1 MDGKAVTW
9 VPVCMLLQN
18 VAVLDP
24 DLSKGY
30 LDLIQN
36 RTKERR
42 YSFDH
47 VFAPGCSNTVR
58 KIYTPSIAY

>member
-1 MDGKAVTW
+1 MF
-9 VPVCMLLQN
+9 LQN

-24 DLSKGY
+24 DISKGY

-36 RTKERR
+36 RTKEKR

-47 VFAPGCSNTVR
+47 VYAPGCSNTVR
-58 KIYTPSIAY
+58 KLI